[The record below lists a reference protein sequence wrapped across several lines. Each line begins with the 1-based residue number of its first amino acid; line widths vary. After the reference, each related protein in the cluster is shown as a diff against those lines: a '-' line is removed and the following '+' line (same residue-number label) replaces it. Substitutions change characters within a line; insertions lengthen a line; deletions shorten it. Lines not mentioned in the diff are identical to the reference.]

1 MKKIYYEQYKYISY
15 TQWQN
20 DYSKQ
25 TDAEK
30 YYGRFPFS
38 LSISFCY
45 LNNFGSNHKNHNL
58 ANFI

>member
-38 LSISFCY
+38 HFLYF
-45 LNNFGSNHKNHNL
+45 LLLFE
-58 ANFI
+58 